1 MLHTYL
7 LIFGVVVLA
16 AGVQGFL
23 AGSTI
28 SLIAAGILGACLLV
42 AAFLLGSNTTVALVL
57 ALIGCVGIAGRFTPN
72 FLKASDKVAALWP
85 AGILAVMGIIGL
97 VMVVQ
102 AFLKR

>member
-7 LIFGVVVLA
+7 LIFGAIVLA

-23 AGSTI
+23 AGSTV

-42 AAFLLGSNTTVALVL
+42 AAFLLGSNHTVALVL
-57 ALIGCVGIAGRFTPN
+57 ALIGCLGIAGRFVPT
-72 FLKASDKVAALWP
+72 FLKAGDKMAALWP
-85 AGILAVMGIIGL
+85 AGILAVLGIVGL